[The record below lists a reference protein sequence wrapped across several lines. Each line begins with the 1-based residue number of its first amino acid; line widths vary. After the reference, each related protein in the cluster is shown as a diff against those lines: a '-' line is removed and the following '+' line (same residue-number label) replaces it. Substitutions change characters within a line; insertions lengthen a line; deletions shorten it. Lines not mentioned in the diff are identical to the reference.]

1 MSKRVMYSM
10 GLVSICMIVGV
21 GIQLY
26 HTPEIVGD
34 EAAMIETDLVED
46 NLEGSSPGTIDVSK
60 IYGKIQIVNSF
71 PDYKVQVVDSFPDLR
86 VQVVN
91 SFPDKPG
98 KWQMVKSFP
107 DFKIQLVD
115 SFPDFKIK
123 YVSSFPG
130 TK

>member
-10 GLVSICMIVGV
+10 SLVSICMIIGV

-26 HTPEIVGD
+26 QTPEIVGD
-34 EAAMIETDLVED
+34 EAHVAGTDLEV
-46 NLEGSSPGTIDVSK
+46 SSPGTVDVSK

>member
-1 MSKRVMYSM
+1 MDQVIDFSCGRVSAMNKRVMYSLT
-10 GLVSICMIVGV
+10 LVSICIIA
-21 GIQLY
+21 GISFVLSQ
-26 HTPEIVGD
+26 PPQIVGD
-34 EAAMIETDLVED
+34 EPSSTPIASTAAAV
-46 NLEGSSPGTIDVSK
+46 DVSK
-60 IYGKIQIVNSF
+60 IYGKIQIVTSF
-71 PDYKVQVVDSFPDLR
+71 PDYE

-98 KWQMVKSFP
+98 KWQMVNSFP

-130 TK
+130 KQ